1 MMTLLTNGVLG
12 DNLNQCVSAI
22 LEEGI
27 LVTCV
32 FWLFFA
38 ISSLTLLNML
48 IGVLCEVISK
58 KAGEEKEAMGET
70 EMRTTFA
77 EAFKVLDTNMDG
89 RVTRLEWEQMRTN
102 QSVLKSFEN
111 QGIEPEIMEE
121 SLEKMSEAIFTKKN
135 ESGEGLCLEDFVSKL
150 LDVQPAKAASCLEL
164 KLLRSKVEMRDGK
177 LCKYL
182 ETLETE
188 INKLLTSRGMKPMET
203 TPTPEEKAQAKR
215 EKERAKLAKLDTKSN
230 PLINISTKELFL
242 ALKGRTSSEPPR
254 DAPSTPVVF
263 QSAFPTPEARGQTN
277 ITGPRTSPVQE
288 AVDPLP
294 TLREPDIISHEERV
308 LARQH
313 PLFKELEDRRPE
325 LGWATARTI
334 AAELERRKVTV
345 QDLSR
350 ILGAD
355 SVVADVRSLLDEIPE
370 LFDQES
376 LNVYRLNEMRD
387 PVHGCPRHQTV
398 RRLCD
403 ALQFFTEGG

>member
-1 MMTLLTNGVLG
+1 
-12 DNLNQCVSAI
+12 
-22 LEEGI
+22 
-27 LVTCV
+27 
-32 FWLFFA
+32 
-38 ISSLTLLNML
+38 
-48 IGVLCEVISK
+48 VLCEVISK
-58 KAGEEKEAMGET
+58 KADEEKQAMGET

-77 EAFKVLDTNMDG
+77 EAFQVLDTNMDG
-89 RVTRLEWEQMRTN
+89 KVTRLEWEQMRTN
-102 QSVLKSFEN
+102 QRVLKSFEN
-111 QGIEPEIMEE
+111 QGIEPELMEE
-121 SLEKMSEAIFTKKN
+121 SLEKMSQAIFTKKN
-135 ESGEGLCLEDFVSKL
+135 GLDEDGGGLGLEDFVSKL

-215 EKERAKLAKLDTKSN
+215 EKERAKLDTKSN

-277 ITGPRTSPVQE
+277 ITGLQTSPVQE

-350 ILGAD
+350 TLGAD

-376 LNVYRLNEMRD
+376 LNVYRLNEMSD
-387 PVHGCPRHQTV
+387 HVLGCQRHQTV

-403 ALQFFTEGG
+403 ALQFFTEGGSGQAA